1 MDLDSTDVNILKH
14 LQLNARLSFRELAG
28 KVGVSVPTISARVS
42 TLRELGIIR
51 GYRTDI
57 NPQRLDECQI
67 VLLVKC
73 APPAKSDV
81 ASALAEIEEVRRV
94 MTAQGPRVVA
104 LATVAHQENVD
115 RLLERVSQ
123 VPDVLDYEHL
133 VVASVVKDVSTAL
146 ITEGL
151 STTLI
156 CFQCKDL
163 IHGEPIKVRMDRR
176 DHYFCCHSCE
186 KLYVERYRRIKEAAR
201 A

>member
-1 MDLDSTDVNILKH
+1 MDLDNTDVDILKH
-14 LQLNARLSFRELAG
+14 LQNNARLSFRKLAG
-28 KVGVSVPTISARVS
+28 KVGVSVPTISARVN
-42 TLRELGIIR
+42 TLQELGIIR

-57 NPQRLDECQI
+57 NPERLGECQI

-73 APPAKSDV
+73 APPSKSEA

-104 LATVAHQENVD
+104 LATVAHQEDVEHF
-115 RLLERVSQ
+115 LERVSQ
-123 VPDVLDYEHL
+123 VPEVLDYEHL
-133 VVASVVKDVSTAL
+133 VVASVVKDISDAL

-151 STTLI
+151 STSLI
-156 CFQCKDL
+156 CFQCKGV
-163 IHGEPIKVRMDRR
+163 IHGEPIKVRMDRK